1 MQRNEVVRFQLDD
14 VIRAPGNNQR
24 PETNGYKVTI
34 NDRSSF
40 FDWYHGIMEVRFQLQ
55 KLADGAGYAVAD
67 RITVINGSH
76 SLLKHLMMKSA
87 GKIVYDTDNLHH
99 VTFAKTFLSI
109 QTTTADQWPKIACGI

>member
-1 MQRNEVVRFQLDD
+1 MSFRTNEYLQRNEVVRFQLDD

-24 PETNGYKVTI
+24 PETNGDKFTI

-67 RITVINGSH
+67 RITVTQS
-76 SLLKHLMMKSA
+76 SKAS
-87 GKIVYDTDNLHH
+87 YDEISWKNRL
-99 VTFAKTFLSI
+99 
-109 QTTTADQWPKIACGI
+109 